1 MRVGCSRS
9 DISGHIL
16 IRSKDTDVWLI
27 ALLHCSTVSV
37 SLLFSSLLL
46 VCYSPPSTS
55 FFPSENKRITA
66 PVLVNINEE
75 HVLHIDS
82 VVNTV
87 QQRLR
92 SLQYLDRSTA
102 DPCLSFVLLFLMTG
116 LPSPSPLTSTCM
128 HTQNSLIL
136 HRLPPSFPF

>member
-1 MRVGCSRS
+1 MKPFS
-9 DISGHIL
+9 SGREIPTCGSL
-16 IRSKDTDVWLI
+16 PSYTPPQ
-27 ALLHCSTVSV
+27 CQSV
-37 SLLFSSLLL
+37 SLLFLFVASLSL
-46 VCYSPPSTS
+46 SPLNG
-55 FFPSENKRITA
+55 FFPSVNKRITA